1 MEDAASLGLGDQLP
15 WIGVAI
21 GCGVVGAIVAVCSID
36 RCLHR
41 RWAFSIV
48 KIGTPANLASEDG
61 EDLEA
66 ARSPSLRGSAEQ
78 DAGGETP
85 DHLRSMSLVLKPHRP
100 LAASW
105 LEPGRPLKFGPD
117 KDGAD
122 SDVPVDSLSED
133 EEDAGAQPDIPI
145 SATLGGAGDL
155 AERSFT
161 PPRRPSSKDATRTAS
176 KGSRANSKGSNGAST
191 RVAAAEAGTLAADA
205 TAVVLADR
213 GASSSSAA
221 APTQE
226 HSPHRRRRR
235 RVVTAGEARE
245 RAQAREVSPAA
256 RADGAAGE
264 DTQHRHRRR
273 RRRVASPN
281 GAEAGDGAVAA
292 TAAADGDHTK
302 SPHRRRR
309 HRHSHSPTE
318 AERGAGGGACSTATA
333 AAEGAAG
340 ADANG
345 SDAKTHHRRHRS
357 SRRSRGEGAEGG
369 RSSAAMDAEARAA
382 RRANA
387 LQAAADASASG
398 TPVHPGLEAGE
409 TRHRRHRHSSH
420 HGTREGPPSRLKRSS
435 DGGDANVGRPGS
447 TTAAAGNGHSRRHR
461 HDRGQ
466 SRSRSPEG
474 REHSP
479 SRRHQRRSGHRD
491 GGGEFAV

>member
-264 DTQHRHRRR
+264 DISTATGG

-281 GAEAGDGAVAA
+281 GAEAGTVRWQ
-292 TAAADGDHTK
+292 
-302 SPHRRRR
+302 PLRP
-309 HRHSHSPTE
+309 PTE
-318 AERGAGGGACSTATA
+318 TTPSRRTVGGATATA
-333 AAEGAAG
+333 TARQRPSVARAAARAAPQRPPPRAPPG
-340 ADANG
+340 PTRMAAMQRLTTGGTD
-345 SDAKTHHRRHRS
+345 RH
-357 SRRSRGEGAEGG
+357 RRSRGEGAEGG
-369 RSSAAMDAEARAA
+369 RSSAAMALGACREASER
-382 RRANA
+382 
-387 LQAAADASASG
+387 
-398 TPVHPGLEAGE
+398 
-409 TRHRRHRHSSH
+409 
-420 HGTREGPPSRLKRSS
+420 
-435 DGGDANVGRPGS
+435 
-447 TTAAAGNGHSRRHR
+447 TA
-461 HDRGQ
+461 
-466 SRSRSPEG
+466 
-474 REHSP
+474 
-479 SRRHQRRSGHRD
+479 
-491 GGGEFAV
+491 GGGRR